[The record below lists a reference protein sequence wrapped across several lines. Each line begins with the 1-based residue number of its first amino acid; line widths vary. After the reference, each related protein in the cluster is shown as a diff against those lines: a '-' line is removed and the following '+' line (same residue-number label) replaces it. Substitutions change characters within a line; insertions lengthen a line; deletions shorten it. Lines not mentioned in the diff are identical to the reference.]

1 MRYLHFLTASL
12 LCFVA
17 QKTTAQVEFFKT
29 YGLPNRTEQLVGIR
43 PAAASGQYWVAGTTG
58 SVGHDDWFIALLDS
72 SGQLLQADT
81 FGSTLHNELLYD
93 FDHDPTT
100 GVWWLAGSR
109 QPFNT
114 VPSQPMLWAVNAEGQ
129 PLAQV
134 MLNPSWPDDYAYKT
148 VRGLA
153 DGGALAVSSTD
164 GTTHTLQ
171 RFGPTGNQMWIK
183 QFFEAAFIE
192 PSVYLAAHPD
202 GRSYLLRNFN
212 TYNPSTRRLELY
224 HLNAAGQLV
233 WTKSI
238 ANPGG
243 EISTF
248 GEAVAIDP
256 ADGNVLLLH
265 YQRGPWKWF
274 LSKLDPAGAV
284 IWQQELATPLP
295 GSQPARLATGANGTV
310 GIVFKEAIEV
320 RNSVTGEFLSHKIFA
335 PAQGYTATYYKGGVL
350 RSDGS
355 MVLAANVERNA
366 GSGDGY
372 FARFSLP
379 DYAVLAEN
387 YIGHE
392 GVDDY
397 DNAPRVDVDAD
408 GNWYVGNRADY
419 GATKNGDFALRK
431 TDAAGN
437 LLWEQHYGTEAD
449 ETFGDLALLADG
461 NLLLTGKG
469 HPHDTLPDQLV
480 LLRLDPDGGVLW
492 ERRFP
497 KNSLNPNVRTV
508 ALPDGSAVVLFN
520 SQLGML
526 ANSSNQ
532 TQALRIAANGDTLW
546 QRHYFQGLT
555 EAYNRSSNQFT
566 ALPDGTLL
574 SVGSCS
580 NCTGSVLRLNA
591 SDGAMILGR
600 DIEIAPNYHGRRA
613 TGGVLA
619 TNGDLLVMSINYS
632 HLDSVYLYRLSP
644 SGNVLQRKGLKIGE
658 YHYASSMLRL
668 SDGGL
673 AAIIEHHFGNVA
685 NTPDGLFVRRL
696 SEAFEPMGADLVL
709 ANVDRRPEDAAAL
722 PGGGLALVGYA
733 KPTNSV
739 DVFLL
744 KTSAVPTVSTADVGG
759 ADDVLRVFPNPLRA
773 GEPLQ
778 ILLENDFFGT
788 VKFEILSLDGRVLE
802 TFLEEKTARR
812 LNVGRVLNPS
822 DVVGGAFFVRV
833 SDGKTSAVRLVL
845 KF

>member
-1 MRYLHFLTASL
+1 MKYVHFLSASL

-17 QKTTAQVEFFKT
+17 QNTTAQVEFFKT

-58 SVGHDDWFIALLDS
+58 SVGHDDWFITLLDS
-72 SGQLLQADT
+72 SGQQLQADT
-81 FGSTLHNELLYD
+81 FGSALHNELLYD

-109 QPFNT
+109 QTFDA

-129 PLAQV
+129 TLAQV
-134 MLNPSWPDDYAYKT
+134 LLPSGWSGNYAYKM
-148 VRGLA
+148 VRALG

-164 GTTHTLQ
+164 GSAHTLQ
-171 RFGPTGNQMWIK
+171 RFGPTGNQLWEK
-183 QFFEAAFIE
+183 PFSQTAFIE
-192 PSVYLAAHPD
+192 PAAYLAAHPD

-224 HLNAAGQLV
+224 HLDASGTVL

-243 EISTF
+243 ELSTF

-256 ADGNVLLLH
+256 TDGNVLLLH
-265 YQRGPWKWF
+265 YQRNPWKWF
-274 LSKLDPAGAV
+274 LSKLDPAGTL
-284 IWQQELATPLP
+284 IWQQELATPLS
-295 GSQPARLATGANGTV
+295 GNWPARLATGANGTV
-310 GIVFKEAIEV
+310 GIVFKEEIEV
-320 RNSVTGEFLSHKIFA
+320 RSSSTGAFLSNKIFA
-335 PAQGYTATYYKGGVL
+335 PAQGFTATYYKGGVL

-387 YIGHE
+387 YIGRE
-392 GVDDY
+392 GVNDY
-397 DNAPRVDVDAD
+397 DSAPRVEVDAA

-419 GATKNGDFALRK
+419 GAAKNGDFALRK

-437 LLWEQHYGTEAD
+437 LLWEQHYGTEAY

-461 NLLLTGKG
+461 HLLMTGSADRL
-469 HPHDTLPDQLV
+469 HDTLPDYLV
-480 LLRLDPDGGVLW
+480 LLQLDPDGAVLW

-497 KNSLNPNVRTV
+497 KKNLNPNVRTV
-508 ALPDGSAVVLFN
+508 ALPDGGAVVLFN
-520 SQLGML
+520 SQLGTL
-526 ANSSNQ
+526 PTSGNQ
-532 TQALRIAANGDTLW
+532 TQALGIAANGDTLW
-546 QRHYFQGLT
+546 QRHYFQNLT
-555 EAYNRSSNQFT
+555 EAHNRSSNQFT

-574 SVGSCS
+574 SVGNCS
-580 NCTGSVLRLNA
+580 NCTGSVLRLNP
-591 SDGAMILGR
+591 SDGAMILGK
-600 DIEIAPNYHGRRA
+600 DIEIASNYHGRRA

-619 TNGDLLVMSINYS
+619 ANGDLLVMSINYS

-658 YHYASSMLRL
+658 YHYASSLLRL

-673 AAIIEHHFGNVA
+673 AAIIEHHFANYA

-696 SEAFEPMGADLVL
+696 SEAFEPLGADLVL
-709 ANVDRRPEDAAAL
+709 ANVDRRPEDAVAL

-733 KPTNSV
+733 RPTNSE

-759 ADDVLRVFPNPLRA
+759 TDDGLLVFPNPVAKGGTLNISL
-773 GEPLQ
+773 G
-778 ILLENDFFGT
+778 NDFIGT
-788 VKFEILSLDGRVLE
+788 LRFDFIALDGRVLE
-802 TFLEEKTARR
+802 TFFANKT
-812 LNVGRVLNPS
+812 S
-822 DVVGGAFFVRV
+822 DGLTLSQPITTAPAAFFVRV
-833 SDGKTSAVRLVL
+833 SDGKRSAVRLVL
-845 KF
+845 RGE